1 MKLSLL
7 YIDYTPT
14 PWCAHGGYGKNSYDK
29 KAKEKAE
36 YRRQIKEQWGNK
48 PIITGPVN
56 LKFFYAMPIA
66 KSTSKIR
73 REQMLDG
80 RIYHMQTPDT
90 TNLNKLAE
98 DTLKGIVLIDD
109 KIAQTVQGTK
119 YWATKPCIQIWVEE
133 INKDGQQ

>member
-1 MKLSLL
+1 
-7 YIDYTPT
+7 
-14 PWCAHGGYGKNSYDK
+14 
-29 KAKEKAE
+29 
-36 YRRQIKEQWGNK
+36 
-48 PIITGPVN
+48 
-56 LKFFYAMPIA
+56 MPIA